1 MVRRSP
7 FRGAVAALALALATV
22 GAALVC
28 LSGSAAAFP
37 SSTPNAAEGAARLD
51 ALLKPP
57 FGALIHPHL
66 RRYYP
71 HRPNWAGNWSGGY
84 YGGYG
89 GYGGDPCAPG
99 YQGGAYPGGGYPN
112 GGYSG
117 AGYPGGGYVDGAYP
131 DGGYQGGPYPGGGYP
146 GGACQGGVYPGAY
159 PDGGCGGQA
168 GSGGGYI
175 LDGRYIPVG
184 GGCQG
189 AYPAGGYVQGGYP
202 GTDSGFPSWG
212 WNPQMDVTSWGPPQ
226 IYPLGGGTDHITV
239 DCRDPGGPRLNSA
252 LSQLAPGGTLYL
264 RGRGPACE
272 ESLRIQQP
280 VIIAGEPDAA
290 FPIHGDAGPAV
301 IRAPPGQPC
310 AVIAVGP
317 RGGVEFRDVTLEAP
331 HGGGSACI
339 QSWGSAVALI
349 RSTVSHSGEA
359 SAIYASGGQLFF
371 SDTEIDGA
379 SEDSVI
385 WAEDAAIVFKNV
397 GVKAVSTAIDI
408 RPGGANSVLLDHV
421 TLYAPPGEA
430 DRTATGL
437 LARRSHTLNGHFE
450 MHHVHISGFRNGVVA
465 ETGVDLRMDRV
476 LISHAR
482 LGVAVNGAKVDIHDS
497 GIDARDWGVY
507 AYAGQVT
514 ISRTHL
520 FSFTRAPIGW
530 DPGAVIE
537 DHDIWA
543 YGDHCGL
550 FDHSHWGCRDRRSL
564 AAYFLVDDFTPH
576 HWGWDA
582 PL

>member
-1 MVRRSP
+1 LAI
-7 FRGAVAALALALATV
+7 GLIAA
-22 GAALVC
+22 GAAMAC
-28 LSGSAAAFP
+28 LSGSATAFP
-37 SSTPNAAEGAARLD
+37 SATPNAAEGAARLD
-51 ALLKPP
+51 GLLKPP

-66 RRYYP
+66 YRYYP
-71 HRPNWAGNWSGGY
+71 HRPSWAGNWSGGY

-89 GYGGDPCAPG
+89 DPCAQG
-99 YQGGAYPGGGYPN
+99 Y

-117 AGYPGGGYVDGAYP
+117 GGYPGGGYVDGAYP
-131 DGGYQGGPYPGGGYP
+131 GGFQGGGCTG
-146 GGACQGGVYPGAY
+146 GAY
-159 PDGGCGGQA
+159 PDGAYQA
-168 GSGGGYI
+168 GCATSPLGGGYI

-184 GGCQG
+184 GGAYGGCQG
-189 AYPAGGYVQGGYP
+189 AYPSGTYSPGYPGGGYP
-202 GTDSGFPSWG
+202 GVDAGLPSWG
-212 WNPQMDVTSWGPPQ
+212 WNPAVDVTSWGPPQ

-264 RGRGPACE
+264 RGHGPACE
-272 ESLRIQQP
+272 ETLQIQQP

-290 FPIHGDAGPAV
+290 FPIHGDPGPAV
-301 IRAPPGQPC
+301 IEAPPGQPC
-310 AVIAVGP
+310 AIIAVGP
-317 RGGVEFRDVTLEAP
+317 RGGVEFRDVVLEAP

-339 QSWGSAVALI
+339 QSWGSAVALV
-349 RSTVSHSGEA
+349 RSTVNHSGEA
-359 SAIYASGGQLFF
+359 SAVYASGGQLFF
-371 SDTEIDGA
+371 SDAEIDGA

-430 DRTATGL
+430 EHTATGL

-450 MHHVHISGFRNGVVA
+450 LHHVQISGFRNGVVA
-465 ETGVDLRMDRV
+465 ENGVDLHIDRV
-476 LISHAR
+476 LIGHAR
-482 LGVAVNGAKVDIHDS
+482 LGVAVNGATVDIHDS

-507 AYAGQVT
+507 AYAGQVK
-514 ISRTHL
+514 ISRTHI
-520 FSFTRAPIGW
+520 FSFTHFPIGS
-530 DPGAVIE
+530 DPGAAID

-543 YGDHCGL
+543 YGDHCGF
-550 FDHSHWGCRDRRSL
+550 FDHPHWGCRDRRSL
-564 AAYFLVDDFTPH
+564 APYFLESDFRPH